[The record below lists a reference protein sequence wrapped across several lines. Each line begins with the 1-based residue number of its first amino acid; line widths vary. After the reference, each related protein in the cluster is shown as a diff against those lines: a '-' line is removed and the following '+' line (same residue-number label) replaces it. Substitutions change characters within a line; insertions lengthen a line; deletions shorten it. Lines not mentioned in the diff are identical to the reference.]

1 MLAEEQRNPRK
12 RDKDGRTGLHYVC
25 GRGKAR
31 AINGLINYGAR
42 INAQDADGYTPLHI
56 AAGYQ
61 YVETVAQLLEAG
73 ADPDLEDGSGRTPL
87 QLIQVRARVRA
98 TGQPAR
104 AVACWCGVC
113 VWLLL

>member
-61 YVETVAQLLEAG
+61 YVETGAQLLEAG

-87 QLIQVRARVRA
+87 QLIQVRARATARVR
-98 TGQPAR
+98 
-104 AVACWCGVC
+104 
-113 VWLLL
+113 